1 MIWVSYIFSGFEG
14 RKNLFFIIEISF
26 YSQFLH
32 QEGLQPFPKND
43 LVRGSPH
50 QQSPT
55 PRPLLELRM
64 LWMQQK
70 LVL

>member
-50 QQSPT
+50 Q
-55 PRPLLELRM
+55 
-64 LWMQQK
+64 
-70 LVL
+70 